1 MSDGRAKRHDR
12 ANSSSG
18 YAGPLIA
25 ALDRA
30 ASFSCASRAFRSWKK
45 NVGSC
50 VNEVAVARYAGVPDD
65 AVAAKGQARG
75 NHAPP
80 QETEYRET
88 TDRVS
93 SLCPRSSRDWQPPFD
108 RESRRPSGKRERER
122 ERTGSNVVVAVGA
135 RGIGS
140 SKKEP
145 GQTGVRQ
152 PLLIRVPERPVSLL
166 SSLLLSSP
174 LLSSPRL
181 SSSPI
186 SLRPLRSSVRS
197 PENFEFAA
205 RDSVLRAPTVRP
217 FPLRLIV
224 LPVIRLV
231 GEQTGKCRRSGAV
244 TSIRCSVDEIH
255 AHDDVHAQP

>member
-1 MSDGRAKRHDR
+1 MSVRALTRSPWLGTRACPTTLWLRKGRLAATTHLRKKRNTAKR
-12 ANSSSG
+12 
-18 YAGPLIA
+18 PTV
-25 ALDRA
+25 
-30 ASFSCASRAFRSWKK
+30 FRLF
-45 NVGSC
+45 
-50 VNEVAVARYAGVPDD
+50 VPDRP
-65 AVAAKGQARG
+65 AIG
-75 NHAPP
+75 
-80 QETEYRET
+80 
-88 TDRVS
+88 
-93 SLCPRSSRDWQPPFD
+93 SLRST
-108 RESRRPSGKRERER
+108 ESRGDQAGKERERER
-122 ERTGSNVVVAVGA
+122 ERDRTSSWPSVLVGSVRAKRSRA
-135 RGIGS
+135 RPEYGS
-140 SKKEP
+140 PFLSES
-145 GQTGVRQ
+145 RSD
-152 PLLIRVPERPVSLL
+152 RSL
-166 SSLLLSSP
+166 SSPLFSSP

-205 RDSVLRAPTVRP
+205 RDSGPRAPTVRP